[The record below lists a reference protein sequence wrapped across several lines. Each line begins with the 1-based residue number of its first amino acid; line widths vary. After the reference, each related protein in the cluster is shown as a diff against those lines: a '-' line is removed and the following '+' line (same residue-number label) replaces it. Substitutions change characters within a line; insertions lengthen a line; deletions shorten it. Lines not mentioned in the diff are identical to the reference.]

1 MEKFTIFIARMVR
14 IFKTSIS
21 DLSPLFQFMFEK
33 ITELSDD
40 AQVPLVWIKKKHIDR
55 ILNYYFKQLTKE
67 DVNVICFIHL
77 AWITVIFICR
87 IALYSV
93 V

>member
-33 ITELSDD
+33 VTELPDD
-40 AQVPLVWIKKKHIDR
+40 AQVSLLWIQKNTLIE
-55 ILNYYFKQLTKE
+55 Y
-67 DVNVICFIHL
+67 
-77 AWITVIFICR
+77 
-87 IALYSV
+87 
-93 V
+93 

>member
-14 IFKTSIS
+14 IFKTSNS
-21 DLSPLFQFMFEK
+21 DLINPSPLFQFMFEN

-77 AWITVIFICR
+77 A
-87 IALYSV
+87 
-93 V
+93 